1 VLKRLEWFAKNALA
15 TVLAV
20 LLWRPGRRARA
31 RRTLGSRPRGRV
43 LLVRPDN
50 RVGEALLLTP
60 LVDAL
65 ARLGF
70 AVHVL
75 VHAKVRRVLEGHP
88 SVTQLWS
95 DGPRLPLLRALR
107 AERFEVVVDCGNWA
121 VSSVTAAVLA
131 RLAGPHA
138 VVLGPAHAP
147 AGWLMDVAVEPRTDT
162 RNEGLQ
168 RAHLASALV
177 GELPGATLTFRPTP
191 VTTQAPG
198 TRYAVINPG
207 GRLGYRRVEPA
218 LFAVAARVALERGVT
233 PVVTWGPGEETLADE
248 VCALEPRAVRAPP
261 TSLDQLASLM
271 RGATFAV
278 CNNTGPMHLSVACG
292 CRTLGLFLHMD
303 VERWGHPAAPHV
315 MLDLTPVP
323 EAARAAAVEAAL
335 RAWT

>member
-1 VLKRLEWFAKNALA
+1 MLKRLEWFAKNALA
-15 TVLAV
+15 IVLAV
-20 LLWRPGRRARA
+20 LLWRPGRRTRA
-31 RRTLGSRPRGRV
+31 RRALGSGLRGRV

-60 LVDAL
+60 VLDAL
-65 ARLGF
+65 AAQGF
-70 AVHVL
+70 AVHAL

-88 SVTQLWS
+88 RVTKLWS

-107 AERFEVVVDCGNWA
+107 AERFEVVIDCGNWA

-138 VVLGPAHAP
+138 VVLGPSHLP
-147 AGWLMDVAVEPRTDT
+147 AGWLMDVAVAPRSDT

-177 GELPGATLTFRPTP
+177 GELERASLSFRATPAS
-191 VTTQAPG
+191 TQAPAAP
-198 TRYAVINPG
+198 YAVINPG
-207 GRLGYRRVEPA
+207 GRLGYRRVDPT

-233 PVVTWGPGEETLADE
+233 PLVTWGPGEEALADE
-248 VCALEPRAVRAPP
+248 VCALEPRAMRAPP

-292 CRTLGLFLHMD
+292 CRTLALFLHMD
-303 VERWGHPAAPHV
+303 VERWGHPSAPHV

-323 EAARAAAVEAAL
+323 EAGRATAVESAV
-335 RAWT
+335 RAFG